1 MSVRTMVDLLTF
13 KKQALAKD
21 GALSGQLESMRPYL
35 SNFYQEYEQ
44 KQGNTYLVIDH
55 IKDIV
60 ATCDLPVPYELLNL
74 FEQAEHASNPQEVY
88 EEQQRDHILHS
99 LNLFCFGALLITRFH
114 CVADGLDACGLDE
127 KLRRWAFCALLHDI
141 GYIET
146 SKKRLKEPLMARF
159 TSIVQTVLFQLVCVF
174 GHNSPLT
181 RDQDRDRINERHDFR
196 EVTASARQLIDRT
209 LGESPTPSSPGAV
222 VVEGAHSRYFSQPH
236 SDHGISSSIILS
248 LCKNIA
254 EAICSQPESFSQQ
267 NLPHPV
273 RDLWAGLDKPLHAIA
288 LHDKGHDSINN
299 DLALVN
305 PWISFLHMM
314 DNLTEYDRPGLRPDS
329 RRQVLPIED
338 VSLEE
343 IEGQPTL
350 HYPSTCTH
358 IMGSEAL
365 QQTAVTFGLRIAS
378 Q

>member
-1 MSVRTMVDLLTF
+1 MSTMVDLLTF
-13 KKQALAKD
+13 KRQELAKD
-21 GALSGQLESMRPYL
+21 GALSGQLESVRLYL

-44 KQGNTYLVIDH
+44 KRGNTNLVIDH
-55 IKDIV
+55 IKNIV

-74 FEQAEHASNPQEVY
+74 FEKAEHASNPQEVY
-88 EEQQRDHILHS
+88 EEEQRDHILHS

-146 SKKRLKEPLMARF
+146 SKKTLKEPLMASF
-159 TSIVQTVLFQLVCVF
+159 TSIVQTVLFQLICVF

-181 RDQDRDRINERHDFR
+181 RDQDRVRINERHDLR

-209 LGESPTPSSPGAV
+209 LGESPTPSSAGAMV
-222 VVEGAHSRYFSQPH
+222 VKGALSRYLSQPH

-254 EAICSQPESFSQQ
+254 EAICSHKENFSKN
-267 NLPHPV
+267 NLPRPIKNLWTGLGHPM
-273 RDLWAGLDKPLHAIA
+273 HAIA
-288 LHDKGHDSINN
+288 LHDKGHDSINS
-299 DLALVN
+299 ALGLSN
-305 PWISFLHMM
+305 PWIDFLHLM
-314 DNLTEYDRPGLRPDS
+314 DNLTEYDRRGLRSDS
-329 RRQVLPIED
+329 RRQVLPIEN

-343 IEGQPTL
+343 MEGQPTL
-350 HYPSTCTH
+350 HYPSNCTL
-358 IMGSEAL
+358 ITDLEAL
-365 QQTAVTFGLRIAS
+365 NLTAETFGLRIAS
-378 Q
+378 P